1 MVVDDGTKETL
12 LPVMYDVHRRLHLMR
27 ATKAHVMRRGF
38 GKHCRVIS
46 EVSTEQLLK
55 AMALH
60 GDNADVREL
69 LRDPN
74 IDPSLKRALG
84 GVLQATSSIIGMEG
98 HRSQIRLR
106 GHAAGWHYGSA
117 HLFVTPNLADIR
129 SPLLLQLHLQ
139 DTAGTVEDC
148 EVALDWSS
156 EMPSMPTAAAMRRI
170 VAMDPVSQARCFA
183 LMMDIFFEE
192 VLGILPP
199 LKRESYRAGLH
210 ATFEDGMASSLQGG
224 VFGDVAALS
233 GPLETQGR
241 GSLHPHILI
250 VLLGHDLGHR
260 LRSIMLR
267 IQHGELVTELRR
279 WSQRVLDAV
288 QRFKYDSQLVL
299 AEQLGMPQQPLPLN
313 ERQRSECGQQYQSAA
328 LLPTEPDGHEL
339 EESGGRTLTGCYVS
353 LRPSYQRREEQ
364 ALGDGEV
371 WKRKFCEDYRRLVI
385 QNHFHKCTKSCFKKS
400 LGDDFTA
407 LGLQNCYVCLLLRCF
422 ASSLFTLVSFEMFLF
437 CVRSLPRRKA
447 VKGKRGCRFG
457 CFHIELIKDAEGKQK
472 TICKKGWPRVQKAC
486 FSRLQYE
493 TEDLARQEEFKN
505 ENPHVFQAQRD
516 HPFEGMSNPVAQ
528 VVMRC
533 NVDVKYIGRAF
544 AEEDL
549 KKFCDGSMSS
559 DLDESHTDGVHAQG
573 HLRPVVPQTVA
584 GSSQPELSERD
595 LCDMDVGQ
603 QDTGGRASQDSGCKR
618 KTTTVVGE
626 QGHLRPV
633 VPQTVAGSSQ
643 PELSERDLCDMDVGQ
658 QDTGGRASQ
667 DSGCKRKTTTVVGE
681 QGHLRPVVPQ
691 PVAGSSQ
698 PELSERDLCDMDVA
712 QQDTGGLA
720 SQDSGFKRK
729 KTTVLSQSVP
739 ESKRMQTMKM
749 ALERVLIDMSR
760 DMQDVGFYT
769 GEYAAKKFEI
779 SRSML
784 PELYAGRICVVAYLF
799 YIVIVI
805 VTVYFVMLFLL
816 FVLDDDDD
824 DDLLLLFA
832 RLPSS
837 SFYGCLLVVVF
848 PCLLV
853 VLNRWQ
859 EYRDWKKKKQS
870 DSRPPWRTWVQR
882 SLLA

>member
-74 IDPSLKRALG
+74 IDASLKRALG

-299 AEQLGMPQQPLPLN
+299 AEQLGTPQQPLPLN

-422 ASSLFTLVSFEMFLF
+422 ASSLFTLVSFEMFVF

-573 HLRPVVPQTVA
+573 YLRPVVPQTVA

-595 LCDMDVGQ
+595 PCDMDVGQ
-603 QDTGGRASQDSGCKR
+603 QDTGGPASQD
-618 KTTTVVGE
+618 
-626 QGHLRPV
+626 L
-633 VPQTVAGSSQ
+633 
-643 PELSERDLCDMDVGQ
+643 
-658 QDTGGRASQ
+658 
-667 DSGCKRKTTTVVGE
+667 GCKRKTTTVVGE

-799 YIVIVI
+799 YFVIVIVI
-805 VTVYFVMLFLL
+805 VYFVMLFLL
-816 FVLDDDDD
+816 FVLDDD

-870 DSRPPWRTWVQR
+870 DSRPPWKMPAWRTWMQR
-882 SLLA
+882 RLLA

>member
-1 MVVDDGTKETL
+1 M
-12 LPVMYDVHRRLHLMR
+12 
-27 ATKAHVMRRGF
+27 
-38 GKHCRVIS
+38 
-46 EVSTEQLLK
+46 
-55 AMALH
+55 
-60 GDNADVREL
+60 
-69 LRDPN
+69 
-74 IDPSLKRALG
+74 
-84 GVLQATSSIIGMEG
+84 
-98 HRSQIRLR
+98 
-106 GHAAGWHYGSA
+106 
-117 HLFVTPNLADIR
+117 
-129 SPLLLQLHLQ
+129 
-139 DTAGTVEDC
+139 
-148 EVALDWSS
+148 
-156 EMPSMPTAAAMRRI
+156 
-170 VAMDPVSQARCFA
+170 
-183 LMMDIFFEE
+183 
-192 VLGILPP
+192 
-199 LKRESYRAGLH
+199 
-210 ATFEDGMASSLQGG
+210 
-224 VFGDVAALS
+224 
-233 GPLETQGR
+233 
-241 GSLHPHILI
+241 
-250 VLLGHDLGHR
+250 
-260 LRSIMLR
+260 
-267 IQHGELVTELRR
+267 
-279 WSQRVLDAV
+279 
-288 QRFKYDSQLVL
+288 
-299 AEQLGMPQQPLPLN
+299 
-313 ERQRSECGQQYQSAA
+313 
-328 LLPTEPDGHEL
+328 
-339 EESGGRTLTGCYVS
+339 
-353 LRPSYQRREEQ
+353 
-364 ALGDGEV
+364 
-371 WKRKFCEDYRRLVI
+371 
-385 QNHFHKCTKSCFKKS
+385 
-400 LGDDFTA
+400 
-407 LGLQNCYVCLLLRCF
+407 
-422 ASSLFTLVSFEMFLF
+422 
-437 CVRSLPRRKA
+437 
-447 VKGKRGCRFG
+447 KGKRGCRFG
-457 CFHIELIKDAEGKQK
+457 CFHIELIKDTEGKQK

-603 QDTGGRASQDSGCKR
+603 QDTGG
-618 KTTTVVGE
+618 
-626 QGHLRPV
+626 P
-633 VPQTVAGSSQ
+633 
-643 PELSERDLCDMDVGQ
+643 
-658 QDTGGRASQ
+658 ASQ

-799 YIVIVI
+799 YFVIVIVI
-805 VTVYFVMLFLL
+805 VYFVMLFLL
-816 FVLDDDDD
+816 FVLDDD

-837 SFYGCLLVVVF
+837 SFSGCLLVVVF

-870 DSRPPWRTWVQR
+870 DSRPPWKMPAWRTWMQR
-882 SLLA
+882 RLLA